1 MVKETLVG
9 IGVEWGSQILGLL
22 DAAKF
27 PIPVA
32 AWVSAGD
39 DGRLRLLLATL
50 LYDRLGPA
58 KAYLKLVNTLSS
70 SDLDWSDSPL
80 QLQSTRSPLV
90 RELRKAA
97 KRFPEV
103 VGRHLGSRMLG
114 GAWVEEAYIYR
125 AEQASRDRG

>member
-32 AWVSAGD
+32 AWVRSAGD
-39 DGRLRLLLATL
+39 DGRLRLLLATP

-70 SDLDWSDSPL
+70 SDQIGQIHLSNFKVPGPRWSASCEKL
-80 QLQSTRSPLV
+80 
-90 RELRKAA
+90 LRGFQRLSGGIWAA
-97 KRFPEV
+97 
-103 VGRHLGSRMLG
+103 GC
-114 GAWVEEAYIYR
+114 
-125 AEQASRDRG
+125 